1 MRGRQFLAAAAL
13 LMAGCSTQQ
22 WDKPGATREGVEADA
37 RACASLAESYP
48 TAPARRTTQPGVD
61 DRGADRQLAEAQ
73 RREACMKE
81 KGYSLR
87 PG

>member
-1 MRGRQFLAAAAL
+1 MNARQWLAATL
-13 LMAGCSTQQ
+13 LLAGCSTQQ
-22 WDKPGATREGVEADA
+22 WDKSGATPEGSEADA
-37 RACASLAESYP
+37 RACAALAESYP
-48 TAPARRTTQPGVD
+48 VAPERRTTQPSVD

-73 RREACMKE
+73 RRETCMRQ

>member
-1 MRGRQFLAAAAL
+1 MIRTRFAAAAL
-13 LMAGCSTQQ
+13 LLAGCSTQQ
-22 WDKPGATREGVEADA
+22 WDKPGATTESTEADA
-37 RACASLAESYP
+37 RACAGLSESYP
-48 TAPARRTTQPGVD
+48 VAPARRTTAPSID

-73 RREACMKE
+73 RREACMKQ

>member
-1 MRGRQFLAAAAL
+1 MRIATAAAVLVIA
-13 LMAGCSTQQ
+13 ACSTQQ
-22 WDKPGATREGVEADA
+22 WGKPGATNENAEADA
-37 RACASLAESYP
+37 RACAALSESYP
-48 TAPARRTTQPGVD
+48 VAPERRTTQPSID

-73 RREACMKE
+73 RREACMKQ